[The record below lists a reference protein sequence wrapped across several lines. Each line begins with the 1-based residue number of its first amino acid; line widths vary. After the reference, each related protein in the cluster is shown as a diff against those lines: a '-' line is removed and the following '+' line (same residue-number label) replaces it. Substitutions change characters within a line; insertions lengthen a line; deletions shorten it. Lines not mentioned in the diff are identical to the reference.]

1 MKKNENNE
9 NDILKQNEDEDV
21 YYELL
26 SSFYLSELKRESD
39 INYRASI
46 LEQILI
52 NDKII
57 IKSLESFKIL
67 LKSILQPEIDKFEK
81 ILTTL
86 TFKSDDIILEM
97 IEKKDSIA
105 LNDSLLYLF
114 EKNSFI
120 YFEKAE
126 IVDKNIM
133 EKKFNTFYKKKR
145 AIHLIND
152 EPLSIFEDC
161 IKYLESS
168 LIKEDSKSKY
178 KKMKKLF
185 CLAYIR
191 VFIYKFIHILK
202 EDHTGFD
209 EKKIISAINGEK
221 GTKLREM
228 IKLYLYK
235 VVFNINGNDK
245 NSLKSERFKL
255 KKFYRF

>member
-1 MKKNENNE
+1 MFK
-9 NDILKQNEDEDV
+9 I
-21 YYELL
+21 
-26 SSFYLSELKRESD
+26 
-39 INYRASI
+39 I
-46 LEQILI
+46 LE
-52 NDKII
+52 
-57 IKSLESFKIL
+57 
-67 LKSILQPEIDKFEK
+67 PEIDKFEK

-86 TFKSDDIILEM
+86 TNRSDIILEM
-97 IEKKDSIA
+97 IEKKDSIV
-105 LNDSLLYLF
+105 LNETLLYLF

-126 IVDKNIM
+126 IVDKNVT
-133 EKKFNTFYKKKR
+133 EKIFNTFYKKQR

-152 EPLSIFEDC
+152 EPLSIFEEC
-161 IKYLESS
+161 IKYLDS
-168 LIKEDSKSKY
+168 LLEKGDSKSKN

-185 CLAYIR
+185 CLVYIK
-191 VFIYKFIHILK
+191 VFIYIFIHILK